1 MCPCYISLFPR
12 SSWVRLLK
20 NYFIQRDNKIETL
33 LKREEEERLQEIE
46 DTEQEQQKKLDE
58 YIKGSN

>member
-1 MCPCYISLFPR
+1 M
-12 SSWVRLLK
+12 K